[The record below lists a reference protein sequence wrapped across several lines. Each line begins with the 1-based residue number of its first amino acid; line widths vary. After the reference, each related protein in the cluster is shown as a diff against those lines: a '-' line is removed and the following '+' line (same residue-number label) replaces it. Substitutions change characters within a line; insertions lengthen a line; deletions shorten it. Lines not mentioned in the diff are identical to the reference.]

1 MARTGKF
8 WMGMAAALMMSTL
21 SAAASAQHKYPS
33 QTIKVVV
40 PLGPGSATDTLARL
54 LSESLRTDLKAEVI
68 VENKA
73 GAGGVIGG
81 GYVARAKP
89 DGYTIGVFHSSV
101 LTTAVA
107 TSPNV
112 TYDPHKD
119 FTPIGNAVNNPWVL
133 GVAANSRFKT
143 LEDLI
148 AAAKKEPGKYNCGII
163 GVGSHSHFNLEL
175 LKQASGADLSRIP
188 YSAGTGAIITGL
200 LGGHIDSA
208 SMVWAGLSEHVRTGK
223 IRILAASSPLKGFP
237 DVPTFASKGYPQAS
251 LEVGFSV
258 VGPAGMPKEVT
269 DALVPA
275 IKRAIADPKNV
286 AIMEK
291 MGFRVLYQPPQ
302 QLAETL
308 AKELAV
314 VSEVARKAGIKA
326 E

>member
-1 MARTGKF
+1 MAKTGKF
-8 WMGMAAALMMSTL
+8 WMGAVAALFMSTL
-21 SAAASAQHKYPS
+21 AATATAQGKYPS

-40 PLGPGSATDTLARL
+40 PLGPGSATDALARMIA
-54 LSESLRTDLKAEVI
+54 ESLRNDLKADVI

-112 TYDPHKD
+112 TYDPKKD
-119 FTPIGNAVNNPWVL
+119 FTPLGNAANNPWVL

-148 AAAKKEPGKYNCGII
+148 AAAKKEPGRYNCGLI

-175 LKQASGADLSRIP
+175 LKQASGADISRIP
-188 YSAGTGAIITGL
+188 YSAGTGAILTGL

-208 SMVWAGLSEHVRTGK
+208 SMIWAGLSEHVRTGK

-237 DVPTFASKGYPQAS
+237 EVPTFASKGYPQAS
-251 LEVGFSV
+251 LEVGNAV

-269 DALVPA
+269 DVLVPA
-275 IKRAIADPKNV
+275 IKRAIAEPKNV
-286 AIMEK
+286 AMMEK
-291 MGFRVLYQPPQ
+291 LGFSVQYQPPQ
-302 QLAETL
+302 QLAATL

-314 VSEVARKAGIKA
+314 VTEVARKAGIKA

>member
-1 MARTGKF
+1 MARIGKF
-8 WMGMAAALMMSTL
+8 WMGMAAAALLMSTL
-21 SAAASAQHKYPS
+21 TAAWAQGKYPN

-40 PLGPGSATDTLARL
+40 PLGPGSATDALARL
-54 LSESLRTDLKAEVI
+54 LAESLRTELKADVI

-101 LTTAVA
+101 LSTAVA

-112 TYDPHKD
+112 TYNPHKD
-119 FTPIGNAVNNPWVL
+119 FTPLGNAANNPWVL
-133 GVAANSRFKT
+133 GVAASSPFKS

-175 LKQASGADLSRIP
+175 LKQASGADISRIP
-188 YSAGTGAIITGL
+188 YSSGTGAIIAGL

-251 LEVGFSV
+251 LEVGNAV

-269 DALVPA
+269 DVLVPA
-275 IKRAIADPKNV
+275 IKHAIADPKNV

-291 MGFRVLYQPPQ
+291 LGFRVLYQPPQ
-302 QLAETL
+302 QLAESL

-314 VSEVARKAGIKA
+314 VTEVARKAGIKA

>member
-1 MARTGKF
+1 MARIGKF
-8 WMGMAAALMMSTL
+8 WIGIAAALLASTL
-21 SAAASAQHKYPS
+21 TAAWAQGKYPS

-40 PLGPGSATDTLARL
+40 PLGPGSATDALARL
-54 LSESLRTDLKAEVI
+54 IAESLRTELKADAI

-101 LTTAVA
+101 LSTAVA

-112 TYDPHKD
+112 TYSPHKD
-119 FTPIGNAVNNPWVL
+119 FTPLGNAANNPWVL
-133 GVAANSRFKT
+133 GVAANSQFKS

-175 LKQASGADLSRIP
+175 LKQASGADISRIP
-188 YSAGTGAIITGL
+188 YSAGTGAIIAGL

-208 SMVWAGLSEHVRTGK
+208 SMVWAGLSEHVRSGK

-251 LEVGFSV
+251 LEVGNAV

-269 DALVPA
+269 DVLVPA

-291 MGFRVLYQPPQ
+291 LGFRVLYQPPQ
-302 QLAETL
+302 QLAESL

-314 VSEVARKAGIKA
+314 VTEVARKAGIKA